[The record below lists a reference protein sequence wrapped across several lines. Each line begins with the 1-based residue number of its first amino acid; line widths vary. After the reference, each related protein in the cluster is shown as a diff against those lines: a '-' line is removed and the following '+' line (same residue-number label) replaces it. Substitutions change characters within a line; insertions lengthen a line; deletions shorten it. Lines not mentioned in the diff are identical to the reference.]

1 MPDSPTAPRQ
11 YAGRS
16 AAERAAE
23 RRARLV
29 AATVA
34 VLGEQGEAA
43 VTMTAV
49 CARAGLTERYFYESF
64 RGRDEALVAALD
76 AVSDEVAAVA
86 LDAIA
91 SSDGAGAA
99 DFVRA
104 GLAAVVDLVA
114 DDPAKGRVVVV
125 ESAAN
130 AALRGRRHELLGTF
144 ATLVADEAAR
154 LYDLP
159 AGSPAARLRGL
170 VYVAGLA
177 ELVAAWLLGEVDLDR
192 GGLVET
198 GAELFGAVMRGA

>member
-99 DFVRA
+99 DRVRA

-130 AALRGRRHELLGTF
+130 AALRARRHELLGTF

-159 AGSPAARLRGL
+159 TGSEGARLRGL

-192 GGLVET
+192 DGLVAT
-198 GAELFGAVMRGA
+198 GAELFGAVVQPR